1 MAPPRTR
8 LGDIPVASARANRSA
23 GDDDGRGGHR
33 HPNKPRRARSTT
45 PPPRSRTPTPPR
57 SPAPA
62 AGFRSPGR
70 DCPACPRPAET
81 PPAPPATSHSEA
93 RAQLLELISRH
104 ANVVADGVVPANVP
118 LGIALPPPKLAMR
131 EVEAKRLMAER
142 DEEEKLRRH
151 NAVHQMLKRVALR
164 NQAAAARRAK
174 DAPPPAKPD
183 DAAAANARRGQRQGS
198 VYDPGR
204 AARDARAGASS
215 KENLDAA
222 SAARREAARRRV
234 PARSPE
240 RPWRVGVDAEE
251 LERRHQ
257 EAARRKRAK
266 FAAEEA
272 ARKGAGK
279 KMGWAK
285 PTSNES
291 RVEPDDA
298 AKKPSPAEDPA
309 AAAERQAK
317 ARAFILESKARW
329 KKKLAEE
336 KALLREQEEKRAKIK
351 REEEERCREKA
362 RLAAEARIR
371 ARKDKDAD
379 EDAPPKKNPA
389 WVDPGLDDGSSR
401 ADDPATPIKRSHVDD
416 DGDPVE
422 AAAAEAATAESSD
435 AAKTSDRVNPGP
447 PVALVSAGGIRRAA
461 AGGAEKS
468 AFRANPEIVDI
479 QGMVQRGR
487 RGGAR
492 DPTGKGRVE
501 YPPLRMKKKP
511 PPSTSSAPPT
521 REPRHQPHSAE
532 EIKRQIAERKSAAE
546 AKANEEAREA
556 LALREVARR
565 LAATIDA
572 FSATQKQANREKAL
586 ERARDAKPTTRSRSR
601 GMRDANADNA
611 DNAAAHESSE
621 SPSSSESPPPP
632 RARNDG
638 DGGIGFAMRANAA
651 ATTVQSHVRGYQ
663 ARRRVASGDL
673 TAGGPAAG
681 RSLRSSLKSPSK
693 AYAHASG
700 RRISFAPKTTTA
712 GGGGGGGDD
721 DDDVEVIHDEELT
734 LRESPP
740 KRDALALAPPSDPA
754 PPPRLLGVKF
764 GPPETHTTLPG
775 DAHVPR
781 REDWLSQGAGGMA
794 RKKRLVKRAGQRV
807 EAMAMA
813 PGEDDDDAATTAL
826 ERLPYAAEDVMRALA
841 PAAVDRDPLPPPPP
855 PPPARSAAPASVFS
869 LYASRVA
876 AAEASR
882 LAAASIPTLPLAAEA
897 RASTSSS
904 AQTEPVPIVVERRAQ
919 AAAAAAAGTAET
931 PTPTR
936 RRSRPVSPARR
947 SPARQARPPS
957 ASTALSVRSSSPEE
971 DADVEIDHGV
981 DADADADAD
990 GKVLKERRSQRER
1003 DRMGTRVEN
1012 AEDRAAA
1019 LAALAAEQDDD
1030 AADRLTPSELER
1042 QLQNELSLFDELGA
1056 MQAELSKVQR
1066 ARDLFRAEQEA
1077 AAYASV
1083 VERQRTDMDYKHQL
1097 ALAKEDM
1104 EHKFEA
1110 RAADLERVALEMTA
1124 KMRDESLAQVREVTE
1139 MLVSTLRKSQE
1150 VERRE
1155 AAAARADAASFF
1167 AREAKEAEEET
1178 RRLAPAPDVGA
1189 SHPAAD
1195 DAKATAKAVAV
1206 VPPRRDDDDD
1216 TSSSVDESIP
1226 EASIL
1231 EESTANVRGDE
1242 REDEDAGRASPTVVE
1257 EDPGLAA
1264 RASASVDESFE
1275 ARAAAVEREIAAR
1288 EKDVETKLRERKRE
1302 LKARELEEKQRRVR
1316 QMEAEL
1322 LALEGGE
1329 LAPSPRPRPQGRNAR
1344 DADVSESIADEV
1356 AFADDA
1362 SGSGS
1367 DAPGVDDEDVV
1378 VEHDESPGGS
1388 DVDGAIDELHRVEA
1402 LVQKKRTERRKD
1414 GETREFAA
1422 AEASAAETTIPEDFE
1437 IGSQA
1442 TTSPAPSEIGSTEG
1456 TTASGSVA
1464 SVGRVASAAAAAVEE
1479 AEAKAKTRGGKPPKS
1494 PPKSRGVESAA
1505 PAAAATSKSTSASAA
1520 ASRSTEIEESLPTP
1534 PESSVEPEESI
1545 QTEVYSDDGYSGDE
1559 FETSPGPSPRTSA
1572 GSDPEPRADDAS
1584 GKISPSP
1591 SEHAADAVVGGAA
1604 EKAAAA
1610 SPSASPSPSS
1620 AAAHKE
1626 SGFLTHHEA
1635 NIHMP
1640 HHAPRHE
1647 PPPKRVVVPGATTEE
1662 RARAAVEKH
1671 VEAFAR
1677 RVLDAAGAVAGG
1689 VDAATLSRLDD
1700 AAFAFATSSSASPAH
1715 AEIAERVPDRLVFD
1729 TISEIL
1735 AELVPGAA
1743 ALEPGED
1750 SVVGGIGSSLVVAAG
1765 SAAGAEKLA
1774 GDRLVKLVGD
1784 RAAASLAPARDGGVK
1799 VDDIVR
1805 EDVRS
1810 SDDLGWYDVRATEKA
1825 ILIRLSEEIFD
1836 ELVGDTILAGA

>member
-104 ANVVADGVVPANVP
+104 ANIVADGVVPANVP

-586 ERARDAKPTTRSRSR
+586 ERARDAKPTTRSR

-855 PPPARSAAPASVFS
+855 PPPA
-869 LYASRVA
+869 
-876 AAEASR
+876 
-882 LAAASIPTLPLAAEA
+882 
-897 RASTSSS
+897 
-904 AQTEPVPIVVERRAQ
+904 
-919 AAAAAAAGTAET
+919 
-931 PTPTR
+931 
-936 RRSRPVSPARR
+936 
-947 SPARQARPPS
+947 
-957 ASTALSVRSSSPEE
+957 
-971 DADVEIDHGV
+971 
-981 DADADADAD
+981 
-990 GKVLKERRSQRER
+990 
-1003 DRMGTRVEN
+1003 
-1012 AEDRAAA
+1012 
-1019 LAALAAEQDDD
+1019 
-1030 AADRLTPSELER
+1030 
-1042 QLQNELSLFDELGA
+1042 
-1056 MQAELSKVQR
+1056 
-1066 ARDLFRAEQEA
+1066 
-1077 AAYASV
+1077 
-1083 VERQRTDMDYKHQL
+1083 
-1097 ALAKEDM
+1097 
-1104 EHKFEA
+1104 
-1110 RAADLERVALEMTA
+1110 
-1124 KMRDESLAQVREVTE
+1124 
-1139 MLVSTLRKSQE
+1139 
-1150 VERRE
+1150 
-1155 AAAARADAASFF
+1155 
-1167 AREAKEAEEET
+1167 
-1178 RRLAPAPDVGA
+1178 
-1189 SHPAAD
+1189 
-1195 DAKATAKAVAV
+1195 
-1206 VPPRRDDDDD
+1206 
-1216 TSSSVDESIP
+1216 
-1226 EASIL
+1226 
-1231 EESTANVRGDE
+1231 
-1242 REDEDAGRASPTVVE
+1242 
-1257 EDPGLAA
+1257 
-1264 RASASVDESFE
+1264 
-1275 ARAAAVEREIAAR
+1275 
-1288 EKDVETKLRERKRE
+1288 
-1302 LKARELEEKQRRVR
+1302 
-1316 QMEAEL
+1316 
-1322 LALEGGE
+1322 
-1329 LAPSPRPRPQGRNAR
+1329 
-1344 DADVSESIADEV
+1344 
-1356 AFADDA
+1356 
-1362 SGSGS
+1362 
-1367 DAPGVDDEDVV
+1367 
-1378 VEHDESPGGS
+1378 
-1388 DVDGAIDELHRVEA
+1388 
-1402 LVQKKRTERRKD
+1402 
-1414 GETREFAA
+1414 
-1422 AEASAAETTIPEDFE
+1422 
-1437 IGSQA
+1437 
-1442 TTSPAPSEIGSTEG
+1442 
-1456 TTASGSVA
+1456 
-1464 SVGRVASAAAAAVEE
+1464 
-1479 AEAKAKTRGGKPPKS
+1479 
-1494 PPKSRGVESAA
+1494 
-1505 PAAAATSKSTSASAA
+1505 
-1520 ASRSTEIEESLPTP
+1520 
-1534 PESSVEPEESI
+1534 
-1545 QTEVYSDDGYSGDE
+1545 
-1559 FETSPGPSPRTSA
+1559 
-1572 GSDPEPRADDAS
+1572 
-1584 GKISPSP
+1584 
-1591 SEHAADAVVGGAA
+1591 
-1604 EKAAAA
+1604 
-1610 SPSASPSPSS
+1610 
-1620 AAAHKE
+1620 
-1626 SGFLTHHEA
+1626 
-1635 NIHMP
+1635 
-1640 HHAPRHE
+1640 
-1647 PPPKRVVVPGATTEE
+1647 
-1662 RARAAVEKH
+1662 
-1671 VEAFAR
+1671 
-1677 RVLDAAGAVAGG
+1677 
-1689 VDAATLSRLDD
+1689 
-1700 AAFAFATSSSASPAH
+1700 
-1715 AEIAERVPDRLVFD
+1715 
-1729 TISEIL
+1729 
-1735 AELVPGAA
+1735 
-1743 ALEPGED
+1743 
-1750 SVVGGIGSSLVVAAG
+1750 
-1765 SAAGAEKLA
+1765 
-1774 GDRLVKLVGD
+1774 
-1784 RAAASLAPARDGGVK
+1784 
-1799 VDDIVR
+1799 
-1805 EDVRS
+1805 
-1810 SDDLGWYDVRATEKA
+1810 
-1825 ILIRLSEEIFD
+1825 
-1836 ELVGDTILAGA
+1836 